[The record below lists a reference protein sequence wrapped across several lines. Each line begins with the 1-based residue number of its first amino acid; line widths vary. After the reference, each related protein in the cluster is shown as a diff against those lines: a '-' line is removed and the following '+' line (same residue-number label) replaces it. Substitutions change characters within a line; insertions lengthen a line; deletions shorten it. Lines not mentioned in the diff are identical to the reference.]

1 MTDDRHHFKALL
13 KNTNFIK
20 LWLSQMFSQFTIN
33 IMNFYVLTR
42 VFALTE
48 SSLAVSFMWLAGA
61 IPALLLGPFAGS
73 IVDNFSRRTILIVTN
88 ILQAGVIFCAL
99 FVSEKVFLLYAVVFF
114 YWLLDQFY
122 FPSQQASTPR
132 LVPAE
137 YLTAANGLFLLTQ
150 QASVFV
156 GFGLGG
162 ILLTIFGP
170 VGTVLIASANLLLA
184 AASVY
189 YLPRDPDRP
198 GAKDKDFLKFWH
210 DFQVGYDYLRQH
222 RRILL
227 PILLLIG
234 SQVLISVIAVLLPGY
249 VRSVLGLD
257 LKHASITLIVPGAL
271 GAFAA
276 TYLLPRLSKTHRT
289 KSLVQVGLILAATGL
304 LIMSLLRLAPAK
316 IYIAVAT
323 ASLLGGAVA
332 SITVPIQS
340 LVQSQTPKHLHGRV
354 YGQMNFLLILAT
366 ILPMIVS
373 ATIADILGI
382 SRFMGIL
389 GLILLS
395 AYLFIRHRGDNVLA
409 NRSWL

>member
-73 IVDNFSRRTILIVTN
+73 IVDNFSRRTIMTVTN

-170 VGTVLIASANLLLA
+170 VGTVLIASANLLLP
-184 AASVY
+184 AASVN

-249 VRSVLGLD
+249 VRSVLDLD

-276 TYLLPRLSKTHRT
+276 TYLLPRLSKTYRT

-304 LIMSLLRLAPAK
+304 LIMSLP
-316 IYIAVAT
+316 
-323 ASLLGGAVA
+323 
-332 SITVPIQS
+332 
-340 LVQSQTPKHLHGRV
+340 
-354 YGQMNFLLILAT
+354 
-366 ILPMIVS
+366 
-373 ATIADILGI
+373 
-382 SRFMGIL
+382 
-389 GLILLS
+389 
-395 AYLFIRHRGDNVLA
+395 
-409 NRSWL
+409 